1 MLSIRETIDLTGPNK
16 KLLLPTLIL
25 ILLSSLFEAVSLGL
39 FVPLIADIIGS
50 ESYIGEDSFLSN
62 LTNYVVRFSPSEEME
77 LAILCV
83 FLLLVFILKNIFV
96 FIRIIMGVYLA
107 NRLRAYWSSEIFKSL
122 IKSNIK
128 NIVLNK
134 QGKLINNIVNE
145 PVVSAK
151 YINNI
156 ISISSRIL
164 VTSVLILIMLT
175 LSWEL
180 TLLISVS
187 SSILFFT
194 YLITINSVVSDLGK
208 KRLSLLQKITSAT
221 QENLNAIRQVK
232 IFLIEKVTIN
242 KFVQRYD
249 NLLKTLMK
257 IAVFRNISLP
267 MAEVGI
273 IVCLV
278 GALIYLNYFTNSNL
292 ESYLPLLAFVVIASQ
307 KIALNIGSVASERI
321 VVVSQQASINT
332 IYELIKSKK
341 AKCEDD
347 KGLDP
352 EINLDGDI
360 LFENVSFKYEKSKEN
375 MTLDSIN
382 LRIKKGEITAITGSS
397 GSGKS
402 TIVDLICCL
411 FRDYDGKILFGS
423 RNLSNCSPS
432 SIRSRIGYIG
442 QDNFLFDTTIKENIL
457 IANPSLTDKEI
468 KHFCKKANADDFI
481 NKLDEK
487 YETELIDRGQNIS
500 GGQRQR
506 LTIARAFAS
515 NFDLLIIDEGF
526 SALNS
531 LAIEP
536 IVNYLLELKRQGK
549 TIVMISHNKEHL
561 SIADQ
566 LISISSGRIE

>member
-208 KRLSLLQKITSAT
+208 KDYLFCKRLHL
-221 QENLNAIRQVK
+221 
-232 IFLIEKVTIN
+232 
-242 KFVQRYD
+242 
-249 NLLKTLMK
+249 LLKKLKCNKT
-257 IAVFRNISLP
+257 
-267 MAEVGI
+267 
-273 IVCLV
+273 
-278 GALIYLNYFTNSNL
+278 
-292 ESYLPLLAFVVIASQ
+292 
-307 KIALNIGSVASERI
+307 
-321 VVVSQQASINT
+321 
-332 IYELIKSKK
+332 SK
-341 AKCEDD
+341 
-347 KGLDP
+347 
-352 EINLDGDI
+352 N
-360 LFENVSFKYEKSKEN
+360 
-375 MTLDSIN
+375 
-382 LRIKKGEITAITGSS
+382 
-397 GSGKS
+397 
-402 TIVDLICCL
+402 
-411 FRDYDGKILFGS
+411 
-423 RNLSNCSPS
+423 
-432 SIRSRIGYIG
+432 
-442 QDNFLFDTTIKENIL
+442 LFD
-457 IANPSLTDKEI
+457 
-468 KHFCKKANADDFI
+468 
-481 NKLDEK
+481 
-487 YETELIDRGQNIS
+487 
-500 GGQRQR
+500 
-506 LTIARAFAS
+506 
-515 NFDLLIIDEGF
+515 
-526 SALNS
+526 
-531 LAIEP
+531 
-536 IVNYLLELKRQGK
+536 
-549 TIVMISHNKEHL
+549 
-561 SIADQ
+561 
-566 LISISSGRIE
+566 